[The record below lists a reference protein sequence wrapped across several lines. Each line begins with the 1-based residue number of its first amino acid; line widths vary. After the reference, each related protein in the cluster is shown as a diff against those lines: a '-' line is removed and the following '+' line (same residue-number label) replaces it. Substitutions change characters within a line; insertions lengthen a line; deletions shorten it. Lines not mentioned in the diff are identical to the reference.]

1 MGGNCIFHN
10 GKAEARAA
18 EFATAP
24 LVDAVEAF
32 EEVVEMLRFYAR
44 AIVADQKLVEMTAF
58 GFRLIADN
66 VEARGTYGVGND
78 IVDEI
83 AEDAVEEACI
93 AEEFNIDH

>member
-1 MGGNCIFHN
+1 MDGNCVFHD
-10 GKAEARAA
+10 GEPETRAA
-18 EFATAP
+18 EFATTTFVNAIET
-24 LVDAVEAF
+24 L
-32 EEVVEMLRFYAR
+32 EEVVEMLRLYAR

-83 AEDAVEEACI
+83 AEDAVEKACI